1 MIDDPVFVYIAN
13 RVQGDV
19 TFGGHLVATRSR
31 LTFTP
36 TPENEELGGHHWSTD
51 LSSVREVGKK
61 ARTWGLK
68 DGGIRTRLR
77 ITMNDGHDELFVVYK
92 AGRAAAE
99 LSSLL
104 ADRETT
110 QP

>member
-1 MIDDPVFVYIAN
+1 MADDPVFVYIAN
-13 RVQGDV
+13 RVQGNT

-31 LTFTP
+31 LAFTP
-36 TPENEELGGHHWSTD
+36 TPDNQELGGHHWSAD
-51 LSSVREVGKK
+51 LSDVQEVATK

-77 ITMNDGHDELFVVYK
+77 ITMNDDELFVVYK

>member
-1 MIDDPVFVYIAN
+1 MPDDPHFVYIAN
-13 RVQGDV
+13 RVQGNV

-31 LTFTP
+31 LAFTP
-36 TPENEELGGHHWSTD
+36 TPDNQELGGHHWSTE
-51 LSSVREVGKK
+51 LSNVKEVGTK

>member
-1 MIDDPVFVYIAN
+1 MPDDPHFVYIAN
-13 RVQGDV
+13 RVQGNV

-31 LTFTP
+31 LAFTP
-36 TPENEELGGHHWSTD
+36 TPDNQELGGHRWSTE
-51 LSSVREVGKK
+51 LSNVKEVGTK

-77 ITMNDGHDELFVVYK
+77 ITMNDGHDELFVVS
-92 AGRAAAE
+92 AARRAAAE

-104 ADRETT
+104 AERETNR
-110 QP
+110 P